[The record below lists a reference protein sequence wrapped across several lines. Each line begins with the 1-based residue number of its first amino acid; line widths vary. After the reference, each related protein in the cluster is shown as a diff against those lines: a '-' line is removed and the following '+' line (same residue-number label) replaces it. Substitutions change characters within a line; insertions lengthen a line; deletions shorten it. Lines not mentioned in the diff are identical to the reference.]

1 MAKKTRVKKPD
12 KLNVRFQ
19 FGMTKFESKPLCD
32 IINKAKEDNKTEAY
46 ILRRMALFAIDKGF
60 NIKNI

>member
-1 MAKKTRVKKPD
+1 MAKKTRVKKSD
-12 KLNVRFQ
+12 KLSVRFQ

-46 ILRRMALFAIDKGF
+46 ALRKMALFALSKGF
-60 NIKNI
+60 NSKEI